1 MKKRSV
7 LYFIAVAIFFT
18 AAVLVL
24 FRWNDRQV
32 LKVDF
37 QDVSPGNNAAKE
49 LQEQEQPVLRIAIG
63 AMISPRLTLR
73 YYEDLLKVITG
84 KLGMKPVF
92 IQRKTY
98 AEVNQLLKDRQVDVA
113 FVCSGPYVRGK
124 QDFSMELLVVPV
136 VNGKR
141 VYYSYLIVHK
151 DSPLKNLHDLRGKK
165 FAFTDPDSNTGKLV
179 PTYML
184 AKMGERPE
192 SFFRETFFTYSHDN
206 SIQAVAEK
214 LADGAAVDSLIWDYF
229 DKNDPRYTS
238 QTRILEKS
246 LPYGI
251 PPIVVNPSLDPA
263 LKQRLREIFLHLHED
278 QATAALLKKMNIDRF
293 ETGDDGLYDSIR
305 ELEKWMRKNISRKQ

>member
-7 LYFIAVAIFFT
+7 LSFIAVAILFA
-18 AAVLVL
+18 AAVFIL

-37 QDVSPGNNAAKE
+37 KDVSPGNNIAKE

-73 YYEDLLKVITG
+73 YYEDLLKVVTG

-124 QDFSMELLVVPV
+124 QDFGMELLVVPV
-136 VNGKR
+136 VNGKT

-151 DSPLKNLHDLRGKK
+151 DSSFKNLNDLRGKK
-165 FAFTDPDSNTGKLV
+165 FAFTDPDSNTGKLI
-179 PTYML
+179 PTYIL

-214 LADGAAVDSLIWDYF
+214 LADGATVNSLIWDFF
-229 DKNDPRYTS
+229 DKNDPRHTS

-246 LPYGI
+246 PPYGI

-263 LKQRLREIFLHLHED
+263 LKQRLREIFLYLHED

-293 ETGDDGLYDSIR
+293 ETGEDGLYDSIR
-305 ELEKWMRKNISRKQ
+305 ELEKWLGKNNSRKQ